1 MRVDLNCDMGESYGA
16 WTMGHDAA
24 MMKYISSANI
34 AGGFHAGDP
43 QIMRKTVHLAAEHGV
58 AIGIH
63 AGFPDLVGFGR
74 RYMRVTPEEIQND
87 LIYQLGALREFG
99 KVYGLGVQHV
109 KPHGA
114 LYMMAADDA
123 DLSRAIVEAMQKV
136 DPSLVLYCMQ
146 ASKTYEVAKA
156 MGQPVAAEFYAD
168 REYNADGKIVFT
180 RKVDSSLDSV
190 QVAERVYRAVRD
202 KKVTTFDGQDIDIEV
217 DSICVHGDTPGAV
230 ELAQAIAEYLTNVQ
244 GIEIARISN

>member
-123 DLSRAIVEAMQKV
+123 DLSRAIVEAIQKV

-180 RKVDSSLDSV
+180 RKVDSSLDPA
-190 QVAERVYRAVRD
+190 QVAERVYRAVHD
-202 KKVTTFDGQDIDIEV
+202 KKVTTFDGLDIDIEV